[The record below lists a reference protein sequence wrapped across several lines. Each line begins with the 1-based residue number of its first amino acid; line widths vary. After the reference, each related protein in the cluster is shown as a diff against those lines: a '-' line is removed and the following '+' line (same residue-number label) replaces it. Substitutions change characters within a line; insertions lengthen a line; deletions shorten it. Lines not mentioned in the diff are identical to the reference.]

1 MQRMFSR
8 KNVKRMFCRMKVQ
21 RTIRRTACLL
31 TMTAAS
37 VAAIGQTTVDAT
49 KPEAVSAPLPSAQQ
63 PPLTL
68 AQQIAALVADPAVAR
83 AHWGVIVTTLDGRP
97 IYELNEAQLFQP
109 ASNAKLFTTA
119 AAMALLPPTHVFT
132 TTVTGNGLFMED
144 GTLHGSLELNGVGDA
159 NLSGRDLPYIP
170 PALRPNPAPPANDP
184 LRYLEEMADQ
194 VKAAGVKRVEGDIW
208 GADFH
213 FERERYP
220 SGWSMDDAVWGYAA
234 PVSGLSVADN
244 EMKVT
249 IYPSPAKGYEAFFT
263 RLGEEFPAL
272 MQVDQVV
279 PYYTVVNHV
288 ECWPE
293 KKPTHIQIERTP
305 GSHELLVY
313 GYISRGAQPV
323 VEEIAID
330 DPAAFA
336 ALTFK
341 QMLVDRGIPVT
352 GTAEASHAL
361 VYSPRVPT
369 VDFATEAN
377 EPIANLA
384 PLPESHEFP
393 DVGSIGCPN
402 CDKLWAYKVLAKH
415 VSAPLREDIV
425 VTNKESLNLH
435 AELLLLQLGLAVTGK
450 GERAQG
456 VRIVRQ
462 FLINAGIDKDDFVFY
477 DGSGLSGYDLVTP
490 RAVAKLLSFAAHDP
504 KTGAPQPWFAD
515 WKASLPVGGV
525 DGTLADRF
533 TAPPLKGHV
542 FAKTGTHSEGRA
554 LSGYLECASGQTV
567 IFSILV
573 DHQLPGDSA
582 DRDAMDKIVAA
593 IAAAE

>member
-1 MQRMFSR
+1 
-8 KNVKRMFCRMKVQ
+8 
-21 RTIRRTACLL
+21 
-31 TMTAAS
+31 
-37 VAAIGQTTVDAT
+37 
-49 KPEAVSAPLPSAQQ
+49 
-63 PPLTL
+63 
-68 AQQIAALVADPAVAR
+68 
-83 AHWGVIVTTLDGRP
+83 
-97 IYELNEAQLFQP
+97 
-109 ASNAKLFTTA
+109 
-119 AAMALLPPTHVFT
+119 
-132 TTVTGNGLFMED
+132 
-144 GTLHGSLELNGVGDA
+144 
-159 NLSGRDLPYIP
+159 
-170 PALRPNPAPPANDP
+170 
-184 LRYLEEMADQ
+184 
-194 VKAAGVKRVEGDIW
+194 
-208 GADFH
+208 
-213 FERERYP
+213 
-220 SGWSMDDAVWGYAA
+220 
-234 PVSGLSVADN
+234 
-244 EMKVT
+244 
-249 IYPSPAKGYEAFFT
+249 
-263 RLGEEFPAL
+263 
-272 MQVDQVV
+272 
-279 PYYTVVNHV
+279 
-288 ECWPE
+288 
-293 KKPTHIQIERTP
+293 
-305 GSHELLVY
+305 
-313 GYISRGAQPV
+313 
-323 VEEIAID
+323 
-330 DPAAFA
+330 
-336 ALTFK
+336 
-341 QMLVDRGIPVT
+341 
-352 GTAEASHAL
+352 
-361 VYSPRVPT
+361 
-369 VDFATEAN
+369 
-377 EPIANLA
+377 
-384 PLPESHEFP
+384 LPESHEFP

>member
-1 MQRMFSR
+1 M
-8 KNVKRMFCRMKVQ
+8 
-21 RTIRRTACLL
+21 A
-31 TMTAAS
+31 AAS
-37 VAAIGQTTVDAT
+37 VGAIGQTTVDAT